1 MTTLTMQSPTL
12 TPAATGVSDISYAP
26 ATPAAILKVEALLR
40 SFDVPAPLFGLNR
53 DDPLTWEI
61 AQSSADDRIEGYLVA
76 RLGSETVGGG
86 GVEVY
91 GDTAILRAVVV
102 HRLLQGHGIGS
113 GIVGRLLNEARSR
126 GSREIYVFAR
136 GDTLFWRRL
145 GFRERALPS
154 WSAAVKRSWQY
165 QLVAC
170 FEAEYLERGVT
181 PMWKPFSSD
190 HYTDRHPS

>member
-1 MTTLTMQSPTL
+1 MTTLTIQTPTL
-12 TPAATGVSDISYAP
+12 TPAAGEVSDITYAP
-26 ATPAAILKVEALLR
+26 ATPATILKVEELLR
-40 SFDVPAPLFGLNR
+40 SFDVPAAFLGLNR

-61 AQSSADDRIEGYLVA
+61 AQSKADDRIEGFLVA
-76 RLGSETVGGG
+76 RLGSETIGGG

-91 GDTAILRAVVV
+91 GDSAILRAVVV
-102 HRLLQGHGIGS
+102 HRLLQRHGIG
-113 GIVGRLLNEARSR
+113 GAIVTRLVSEAALR
-126 GSREIYVFAR
+126 GSREVYAFAR

-145 GFRERALPS
+145 GFRERTLSS

-181 PMWKPFSSD
+181 PMWKPLSGD
-190 HYTDRHPS
+190 